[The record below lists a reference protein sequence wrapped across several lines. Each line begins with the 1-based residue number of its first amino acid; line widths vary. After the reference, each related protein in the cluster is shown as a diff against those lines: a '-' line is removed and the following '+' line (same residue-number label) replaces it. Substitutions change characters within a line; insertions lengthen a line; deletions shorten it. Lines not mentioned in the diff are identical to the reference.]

1 MANSADRVF
10 HTLELAQQI
19 VFELEL
25 KDFCRTLSITK
36 RLWESKVPDH
46 VWEEQLMRL
55 GYPRHDIRRTSHPLR
70 TCYRSVSQAADDISH
85 GVKPEQAS

>member
-25 KDFCRTLSITK
+25 KDFFRALSITK
-36 RLWESKVPDH
+36 RLWESQVPNH
-46 VWEEQLMRL
+46 VWEEHLMRL
-55 GYPRHDIRRTSHPLR
+55 GYPLQAIRQTSYSLK
-70 TCYRSVSQAADDISH
+70 TCYTRIS
-85 GVKPEQAS
+85 